1 MNRRILVSCPLI
13 TDSIGEFD
21 DLLDE
26 HDVEYDVVEVDQ
38 HLSEAELL
46 EIIDQ
51 YDGVIAGDDEFTRQV
66 IEAGSRLEVI
76 AKWGVGT
83 DSIDHEAAADH
94 GVTVSNTPGAFAD
107 EVADVV
113 IGYAIMLTRELH
125 LIDRSVREGRW
136 DCPRGVSLG
145 GKTMGIVGV
154 GNIGSCVARRAAAH
168 GMSVLGSDVRPIA
181 DDLRAETGIEAV
193 ETDELFERSDVVSLN
208 CGLTPATRQLVD
220 ERRLELLGS
229 DGYLINTSRGEIV
242 DQGALVSALESDGLA
257 GAALD
262 VFEEEPLPVD
272 HPLTDFDNAILGS
285 HNAQNTQE
293 AVDRTNRRAV
303 ENVLRGLGID
313 PE

>member
-1 MNRRILVSCPLI
+1 MSYRVLVSCPLI
-13 TDSIGEFD
+13 VDSMGEFD
-21 DLLDE
+21 DILRE
-26 HDVEYDVVEVDQ
+26 HNVEYDIVEVDQ
-38 HLSEAELL
+38 GLSEAELL

-66 IEAGSRLEVI
+66 IEAGSRLKVI

-83 DSIDHEAAADH
+83 DSIDQEAAEDH

-113 IGYAIMLTRELH
+113 LGYAIMLTRELH
-125 LIDRSVREGRW
+125 LIDQSVREGRW

-181 DDLRAETGIEAV
+181 DDLQAETGIEAV

-208 CGLTPATRQLVD
+208 CGLTPATRELVN

-229 DGYLINTSRGEIV
+229 EGYLINTSRGEIV
-242 DQGALVSALESDGLA
+242 DQRALVTALESEGLA

-262 VFEEEPLPVD
+262 VFEEEPLTAD
-272 HPLTDFDNAILGS
+272 DPLTKFDNVILGS

-293 AVDRTNRRAV
+293 AVNRTNQRAI
-303 ENVLRGLGID
+303 ENVLRGLSI
-313 PE
+313 ETE